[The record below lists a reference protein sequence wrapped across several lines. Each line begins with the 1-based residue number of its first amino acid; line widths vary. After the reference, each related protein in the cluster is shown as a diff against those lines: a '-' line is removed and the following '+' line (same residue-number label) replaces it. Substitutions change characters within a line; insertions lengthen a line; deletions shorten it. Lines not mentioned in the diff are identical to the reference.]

1 MKKLI
6 LTIIVTLLFGS
17 NIFGQTNFLSE
28 SKKDKDSRMQWW
40 RDARFGMFIHW
51 GLYAIPAGEWKDE
64 TKHAEW
70 IRTTAEIPLE
80 TYNKFLPQFNPIQ
93 FDAEEWVLTA
103 KNAGMEYIVIT
114 SKHHDGFCLFD
125 SKYTDYDVMST
136 PFKRDILKE
145 LSDASQK
152 HGIKLGFYYSI
163 MDWHHNDYLPRRG
176 WEKTRS
182 TEGASYDRYIVYM
195 KNQLKELLTNYEISI
210 LWFDGEWEGTWK
222 HKYAV
227 DLYNYLKKIQPEI
240 IINNRIDIGRTGMAG
255 MTKDGYIGDFGT
267 PEQEIP
273 VEGFPGV
280 DWESCITMNNHW
292 GYNKNDKNWKS
303 SEETIKMLSNITSK
317 GGNLLLNVGPKANG
331 KFPEESN
338 EILGEVGKWLGNNK
352 EAIFLTESSP
362 FKKLDFGKCTQ
373 KNIGKNTILYF
384 SIFDWPSDLRLIIPG
399 ILNKPKQAYL
409 LSDKNKKALNVK
421 KLEDAIVISLKD
433 IKHDLLNNVIVLEIV
448 GKPDITNPP
457 TIEGKT
463 SIFIKTNEIMLSTE
477 RANIEI
483 RYTLDGTTPNSNS
496 TLYVNPFNI
505 DKTTIVTARCFRNSK
520 VVSGSVTKSFNK
532 TIPEPSLCVENV
544 SNGLTCSY
552 YEGDWDE
559 LPEFEKLE
567 PIETSVVNMIDVTT
581 KMKEDYY
588 GFMFEGYIELKD
600 DEVYTFFTE
609 SDDGSQLFIDN
620 KLVVDNDGLHGL
632 ETQSGSIALKKGYHK
647 IKITYFENAGGD
659 DLKVSYKTPNSEE
672 TIIPSKFLFHND

>member
-1 MKKLI
+1 MNKLI
-6 LTIIVTLLFGS
+6 LAIIVILLLGS
-17 NIFGQTNFLSE
+17 NIFSQTNFLSE
-28 SKKDKDSRMQWW
+28 SQKDKDSRMQWW
-40 RDARFGMFIHW
+40 RDAHFGMFIHW

-182 TEGASYDRYIVYM
+182 TEGASYERYIVYM

-227 DLYNYLKKIQPEI
+227 DLYNYLMEIKPKI

-255 MTKDGYIGDFGT
+255 MTKEGYIGDFGT

-273 VEGFPGV
+273 EEGFPGV

-331 KFPEESN
+331 KFPDESN
-338 EILGEVGKWLGNNK
+338 KILGEVGKWLEKNK

-362 FKKLDFGKCTQ
+362 FNKLAFGECTQ
-373 KNIGKNTILYF
+373 KNIGENTLLYF
-384 SIFDWPSDLRLIIPG
+384 SIFDWPSDSRLIIPG

-409 LSDKNKKALNVK
+409 LSDKNKKSLNVK
-421 KLEDAIVISLKD
+421 NLEDAIVISLKD

-463 SIFIKTNEIMLSTE
+463 SIFIKTNEIKLSTE
-477 RANIEI
+477 RTNIDI

-496 TLYVNPFNI
+496 TLYANPFNI

-552 YEGDWDE
+552 YEGNWDE

-672 TIIPSKFLFHND
+672 TIIPQKFLFHND

>member
-1 MKKLI
+1 MNKLI
-6 LTIIVTLLFGS
+6 LAIIVILLLGS
-17 NIFGQTNFLSE
+17 NIFSQTNFLSE
-28 SKKDKDSRMQWW
+28 SQKDKDSRMQWW
-40 RDARFGMFIHW
+40 RDAHFGMFIHW

-182 TEGASYDRYIVYM
+182 TEGASYERYIVYM

-227 DLYNYLKKIQPEI
+227 DLYNYLMEIKPKI

-255 MTKDGYIGDFGT
+255 MTKEGYIGDFGT

-273 VEGFPGV
+273 EDGFPGV

-331 KFPEESN
+331 KFPDESN
-338 EILGEVGKWLGNNK
+338 KILGEVGKWLEKNK

-362 FKKLDFGKCTQ
+362 FNKLAFGECTQ
-373 KNIGKNTILYF
+373 KNIGENTLLYF
-384 SIFDWPSDLRLIIPG
+384 SIFDWPSDSRLIIPG

-409 LSDKNKKALNVK
+409 LSDKNKKSLNVK
-421 KLEDAIVISLKD
+421 NLEDAIVISLKD

-463 SIFIKTNEIMLSTE
+463 SIFIKTNEIKLSTE
-477 RANIEI
+477 RTNIDI

-496 TLYVNPFNI
+496 TLYANPFNI

-552 YEGDWDE
+552 YEGNWDE

-672 TIIPSKFLFHND
+672 TIIPQKFLFHND